1 VGLGG
6 SIEYGVWW
14 TGRGRC
20 GGGCYIREF
29 LWRKGRGGLRGG
41 CGVGYFYVFAH
52 ISTFMYLHTSLLWG
66 DSEGNFFRLVSI
78 LARVRHHTYNHDSGY
93 FLYSSM

>member
-1 VGLGG
+1 MGLGG

-52 ISTFMYLHTSLLWG
+52 ISTLG
-66 DSEGNFFRLVSI
+66 
-78 LARVRHHTYNHDSGY
+78 
-93 FLYSSM
+93 